1 MEAAEYPVVALGLP
15 SVGADPPKPDFGDD
29 IAIIRSTVSDLIS
42 EGKRVVAVLHSYGGI
57 AGTEALQKF
66 GDMPRKG
73 AGAVLGL
80 IYIATMLPKKGDS
93 FEAHLESV
101 GDFGRTSAR
110 EALTVSGMMT
120 LPPDIAAGMFYND
133 VEPEQSSRWTALLRP
148 QSVGVFQ
155 SSITH
160 ETYRDIPSAYLLNTK
175 DQAFRYEYQVKTVQ
189 RAGITATKILETGHS
204 PFLSRPEEVKD
215 FVVSFVAGLNI

>member
-1 MEAAEYPVVALGLP
+1 MSKPTILLVGGAWHTAEYLRPLATTLEAAEYPVVALGLP

-66 GDMPRKG
+66 GDMPQTG

-101 GDFGRTSAR
+101 GDFGWTSAR
-110 EALTVSGMMT
+110 EALTVVRFLVPQIDANSLRIELT
-120 LPPDIAAGMFYND
+120 RHVKERNDDIAAGNCC
-133 VEPEQSSRWTALLRP
+133 
-148 QSVGVFQ
+148 
-155 SSITH
+155 
-160 ETYRDIPSAYLLNTK
+160 
-175 DQAFRYEYQVKTVQ
+175 
-189 RAGITATKILETGHS
+189 GHV
-204 PFLSRPEEVKD
+204 L
-215 FVVSFVAGLNI
+215 